1 MNILLTG
8 ANGFIGKNLIP
19 LLLEK
24 GHKLTLFDLSQND
37 YFNTNNIQYVI
48 GNIAS
53 GKGFSD
59 IDWNNIDLILHLAA
73 AGVKAS
79 NRKLEDCE
87 AVNIN
92 GVKNLLQQIE
102 GLTKIP
108 RLVFPRTFYEDFI
121 EESDSLKQNPYFFT
135 KYLATKYVQEW
146 AKSNQRAQIIFPKIF
161 QAYGPGDDSGN
172 VLSYTL
178 KSLMSN
184 AKTKLSSGKAVRDW
198 IYVDDL
204 IDLFSATIEY
214 QQKNQIEYFDF
225 GTGQLTTVREMAEK
239 LVRITNSSNELLSFD
254 PQLDRQDIELISSAE
269 TFVPGWK
276 SNYSINKG
284 LTLFFENEKLRQ
296 LNTIK

>member
-1 MNILLTG
+1 
-8 ANGFIGKNLIP
+8 
-19 LLLEK
+19 
-24 GHKLTLFDLSQND
+24 
-37 YFNTNNIQYVI
+37 
-48 GNIAS
+48 
-53 GKGFSD
+53 
-59 IDWNNIDLILHLAA
+59 
-73 AGVKAS
+73 
-79 NRKLEDCE
+79 
-87 AVNIN
+87 
-92 GVKNLLQQIE
+92 
-102 GLTKIP
+102 
-108 RLVFPRTFYEDFI
+108 
-121 EESDSLKQNPYFFT
+121 
-135 KYLATKYVQEW
+135 
-146 AKSNQRAQIIFPKIF
+146 
-161 QAYGPGDDSGN
+161 
-172 VLSYTL
+172 
-178 KSLMSN
+178 MSN

-284 LTLFFENEKLRQ
+284 LTLYFENEKLRQ